1 MWDKTC
7 ASDPSHHYS
16 SSLFSDPFM
25 YYSIP
30 AVHKASLLFTD
41 IDYSDIVTNN
51 RHADSHPPR
60 PPQLDD
66 TGEEPAVQ
74 ESVEEDANKVSRR
87 TRVSF
92 ECHPRVHLEDIVGE
106 LDEEFDVQLLDSDNV
121 VSMLGRLFSE

>member
-1 MWDKTC
+1 MWDKTS
-7 ASDPSHHYS
+7 ASDPSHHS
-16 SSLFSDPFM
+16 SPSLFSDPFM

-41 IDYSDIVTNN
+41 IDYSDIVTSN
-51 RHADSHPPR
+51 RQADFDSHAS
-60 PPQLDD
+60 Q
-66 TGEEPAVQ
+66 VQ
-74 ESVEEDANKVSRR
+74 VSRR

-106 LDEEFDVQLLDSDNV
+106 LEEEFDVQLLDSDNV